1 MSKACQ
7 EINEMEEKIFNYF
20 QHKFKFMKENFYVN
34 KLIQLIKISNLKN
47 I

>member
-34 KLIQLIKISNLKN
+34 NRNSNTKI
-47 I
+47 IV